1 MQLLSEAGWP
11 ILLLLV
17 ASILSLAIIIDRAL
31 ALRTSLIVP
40 KGLLE
45 TVIKL
50 EQSGSLSKE
59 KLENIAQQSALG
71 AVLTVAI
78 RYRHTTRELI
88 KEAIEESGRSMVMR
102 CEKNLPMLG
111 TIAAVSPLLG
121 LLGTVVGMIILFG
134 QDSTLTAH
142 AEQLSRGISVALY
155 NTAFGLV
162 VAIPSMI
169 FYRFYRSR
177 IDFFAVEMEQQAIQL
192 VDELT
197 KYRDHGLS

>member
-11 ILLLLV
+11 SLLLLV
-17 ASILSLAIIIDRAL
+17 ASIISVAIIIDRAL
-31 ALRTSLIVP
+31 ALRTSLIAP

-45 TVIKL
+45 SVIAL
-50 EQSGSLSKE
+50 ERSGSLSQE
-59 KLENIAQQSALG
+59 KKTLIAQESALG
-71 AVLTVAI
+71 TVLIVALQ
-78 RYRHTTRELI
+78 YRHSSRELM
-88 KEAIEESGRSMVMR
+88 KEAVEERGRSMVMR
-102 CEKNLPMLG
+102 CEKHLPTLG

-134 QDSTLTAH
+134 QDSSLTTH
-142 AEQLSRGISVALY
+142 AEQLARGISVALY
-155 NTAFGLV
+155 NTAFGLI

-197 KYRDHGLS
+197 LKRDHGLS